1 TILNDDTV
9 NLTLSGGGSA
19 NEGNS
24 GTNPRVFNVTLSAGV
39 QSGLVDPNGHPRGT
53 IQAVQGGFTVAYF
66 TNDGTATTADNDY
79 VDNDGTLTFNG
90 DANETH
96 QITVLVNGDLNIEN
110 NETFTVTIGAI
121 TNSTPVQIAA
131 ITEVGS
137 PQTGTIVN
145 DELDWGD
152 APTAAQSGFA
162 GTYPTFSADNG
173 ARHNLVP
180 NGLHLGTTVDADLD
194 GQPSATATG
203 DGADEDGV
211 TMPAALVINTSQ
223 SITVNS
229 SGTGFLYG
237 WFDWNRDGDWAD
249 AGEFV
254 YLGTGLSAGNN
265 ALTLN
270 VPAGAS
276 LGLSYARFRVT
287 DSNQGSSFSA
297 VGLAPGV
304 GEVEDYQVNIVNTQF
319 NIDNPSVV
327 EGNAGTTNLVFTI
340 SRTNNSTACSVN
352 YAITGGTAT
361 TADLDYQVFAG
372 GTASFTQGGALS
384 QTVTVVV
391 NGDLK
396 VELDETVIMTLSNPV
411 NGAIQNGT
419 GTGTITNDDSGV
431 ITITSPSIVEG
442 DAGTQNLVF
451 NINMSAISDANAI
464 FNFATANG
472 TATAGSDYVANSGT
486 ITLTPG
492 QTTATVTV
500 VINGDCTIEPN
511 EIFTVVLSALNAN
524 GRNITFSP
532 AGATLAGTGTIINE
546 DFLPVITFCPANTTI
561 SCEASTLPAN
571 TGTATATDDCPGVV
585 VTSTD
590 AIVQGNCVNNYTINR
605 TWKATDNTNDMA
617 TCLQTITVRDITPPT
632 ISCPGNVTVTCA
644 SEVPFPNVEGAFM
657 TSDNCGGGVFIS
669 FVSDAIINQVCTNRF
684 QVARTYRATD
694 ACGNSATCQQTI
706 TVFDNI
712 APQLNC
718 PAPQTFQCA
727 SDVPAPNPA
736 LVTSTDNCAGGS
748 TATFVNDVVTNQTCA
763 NKFTLTRTYRATDAC
778 GNSATCTQVFTVND
792 NTVPQLTCPAGIT
805 VQCASL
811 IPAPNVALVTA
822 TDNCSG
828 IPTVTFVSDVNSNVI
843 CVNKFTVTRTYR
855 ATDLCGNSATCTQT
869 IIVNDNTV
877 PTLTCP
883 VNVTVQCASLVP
895 AVNTAGVVTA
905 DNCGPVP
912 TVTFVNDVIS
922 NQTCTNRFVV
932 TRTYRSTD
940 ACGNSATCAQVITV
954 FDNTA
959 PTLTCPANVTVQ
971 CATLVPAVN
980 TAGVVTADN
989 CGAIPTVTFVSDVIS
1004 NLTCINRFVVTRTY
1018 RSTDECGNSAT
1029 CAQIITVFDNTAPV
1043 ITFTDPLIANLAN
1056 GGRFDVQCH
1065 GQDPNWSLPVLGTNS
1080 VSTTDN
1086 CNGAVTVTFSQI
1098 LQAQGNCPVDGYITL
1113 YKLTWTATDV
1123 CGNSSTKFVFMA
1135 LVDHIAPTLFNIP
1148 TDITVN
1154 CDEIPDP
1161 PTNVYATDECVS
1173 AMNIQYVATPVSAGC
1188 QNGQVINRSW
1198 IATDECG
1205 NKSTGTQHIHL
1216 IDVKPPVLQILQP
1229 ELAGVGDGAI
1239 LKYTCSEGGIP
1250 QWYDDLNA
1258 ESVYSPPSCGS
1269 AVTIKF
1275 EKNTIHAVN
1284 CKRAGYREQQT
1295 YHWHAV
1301 DVCGNA
1307 TDLTIIAQLIDTE
1320 APVIH
1325 GVPDTACVDDLAF
1338 KFVEATDDCGEAFLR
1353 YWDTKIP
1360 NPCGNGT
1367 AFMRTYEA
1375 YDNCGNFTR
1384 DTAILIP
1391 NDHVGPVMKFVN
1403 PKLANLPPG
1412 EVLLIDCEGQAGDYT
1427 PYGVGDVSVQDG
1439 CSGVTVTFHE
1449 KVLES
1454 HGCTNGIVATLSL
1467 EWTATDI
1474 CGNMSTLT
1482 VPAFVV
1488 DHTSPVLVN
1497 FKTEVTIGCKDTLP
1511 SINATDNCGAVT
1523 INITQ
1528 SSRPGP
1534 CEFEYDITRII
1545 TATDP
1550 CGNVTTATQIV
1561 HVGDGSGPIISGVVP
1576 ELCDDLSIPEVTAF
1590 DPCSGKNVPVT
1601 MTEKQLD
1608 SQCRDG
1614 KVFERTWTATDAC
1627 GNVSTVKQIIIVG
1640 DKTPP
1645 EIQIPTWSIILKYL
1659 NAPGKSFVNLSET
1672 DIIDKLNDLDDGSVY
1687 VTDECDLQ
1695 VVPQFTL
1702 EVTYS
1707 ENCAA
1712 EGYFE
1717 HRVYTWTAT
1726 DICGNSSSVSF
1737 DVYIMDDIPPV
1748 LIGVP
1753 KDATI
1758 ICAQLP
1764 AVPFVSSPDPAQPV
1778 SIVYTQTIL
1787 PGNGAGVF
1795 NVTRTWTGKDA
1806 CGNVTTESQHITWIP
1821 DTFLDCQIIIPQLVE
1836 CNSHG
1841 VVISSNVTGGLGG
1854 YTYNWE
1860 IIGQGFIQ
1868 SGQGTNQITIYVGW
1882 TELTIILNITDG
1894 YGCTTSCS
1902 TAFQCLDTAIN
1913 PYVGDPQTTDPTT
1926 INDQGQSPVP
1936 DNESAPVL
1944 SKVSLWPNP
1953 VNGNVNLSFTSH
1965 ANQEVKYR
1973 LINFLGQVMLSD
1985 KIDARKGPNTQKVNV
2000 SGIPEGSY
2008 LIEMKTEKEVYTKV
2022 IVVMRHD

>member
-1 TILNDDTV
+1 MSCRYYRTMRK
-9 NLTLSGGGSA
+9 S
-19 NEGNS
+19 NS
-24 GTNPRVFNVTLSAGV
+24 
-39 QSGLVDPNGHPRGT
+39 
-53 IQAVQGGFTVAYF
+53 
-66 TNDGTATTADNDY
+66 
-79 VDNDGTLTFNG
+79 
-90 DANETH
+90 
-96 QITVLVNGDLNIEN
+96 
-110 NETFTVTIGAI
+110 
-121 TNSTPVQIAA
+121 
-131 ITEVGS
+131 
-137 PQTGTIVN
+137 
-145 DELDWGD
+145 
-152 APTAAQSGFA
+152 
-162 GTYPTFSADNG
+162 
-173 ARHNLVP
+173 
-180 NGLHLGTTVDADLD
+180 
-194 GQPSATATG
+194 
-203 DGADEDGV
+203 
-211 TMPAALVINTSQ
+211 
-223 SITVNS
+223 
-229 SGTGFLYG
+229 
-237 WFDWNRDGDWAD
+237 
-249 AGEFV
+249 
-254 YLGTGLSAGNN
+254 
-265 ALTLN
+265 
-270 VPAGAS
+270 
-276 LGLSYARFRVT
+276 
-287 DSNQGSSFSA
+287 
-297 VGLAPGV
+297 
-304 GEVEDYQVNIVNTQF
+304 
-319 NIDNPSVV
+319 
-327 EGNAGTTNLVFTI
+327 
-340 SRTNNSTACSVN
+340 
-352 YAITGGTAT
+352 
-361 TADLDYQVFAG
+361 
-372 GTASFTQGGALS
+372 
-384 QTVTVVV
+384 
-391 NGDLK
+391 
-396 VELDETVIMTLSNPV
+396 
-411 NGAIQNGT
+411 
-419 GTGTITNDDSGV
+419 
-431 ITITSPSIVEG
+431 
-442 DAGTQNLVF
+442 
-451 NINMSAISDANAI
+451 
-464 FNFATANG
+464 
-472 TATAGSDYVANSGT
+472 
-486 ITLTPG
+486 
-492 QTTATVTV
+492 
-500 VINGDCTIEPN
+500 
-511 EIFTVVLSALNAN
+511 
-524 GRNITFSP
+524 
-532 AGATLAGTGTIINE
+532 
-546 DFLPVITFCPANTTI
+546 
-561 SCEASTLPAN
+561 
-571 TGTATATDDCPGVV
+571 
-585 VTSTD
+585 
-590 AIVQGNCVNNYTINR
+590 
-605 TWKATDNTNDMA
+605 
-617 TCLQTITVRDITPPT
+617 CL
-632 ISCPGNVTVTCA
+632 
-644 SEVPFPNVEGAFM
+644 
-657 TSDNCGGGVFIS
+657 
-669 FVSDAIINQVCTNRF
+669 
-684 QVARTYRATD
+684 
-694 ACGNSATCQQTI
+694 
-706 TVFDNI
+706 
-712 APQLNC
+712 
-718 PAPQTFQCA
+718 
-727 SDVPAPNPA
+727 
-736 LVTSTDNCAGGS
+736 
-748 TATFVNDVVTNQTCA
+748 
-763 NKFTLTRTYRATDAC
+763 
-778 GNSATCTQVFTVND
+778 
-792 NTVPQLTCPAGIT
+792 
-805 VQCASL
+805 
-811 IPAPNVALVTA
+811 NVALVTA

-869 IIVNDNTV
+869 IIVNDNTM

-883 VNVTVQCASLVP
+883 VNVTVQCVSLVP

-1004 NLTCINRFVVTRTY
+1004 NLTCINRFVVTWTY

-1269 AVTIKF
+1269 GVSIKF
-1275 EKNTIHAVN
+1275 EENTIHAVN

-1301 DVCGNA
+1301 DICGNA
-1307 TDLTIIAQLIDTE
+1307 TDLTIIAQLVDTE

-1528 SSRPGP
+1528 STRPGP
-1534 CEFEYDITRII
+1534 CEFEYDITRTI

-1550 CGNVTTATQIV
+1550 CGNVTNATQVV

-1795 NVTRTWTGKDA
+1795 NVTRTWTGTDA

-1841 VVISSNVTGGLGG
+1841 VVISGNVTGGLGG

-1913 PYVGDPQTTDPTT
+1913 TYVGGPQTTDPTT
-1926 INDQGQSPVP
+1926 INAPGQSPSL

-1953 VNGNVNLSFTSH
+1953 VNGSVNLSFTSH

-2008 LIEMKTEKEVYTKV
+2008 LIEMKTAKEVYTKV